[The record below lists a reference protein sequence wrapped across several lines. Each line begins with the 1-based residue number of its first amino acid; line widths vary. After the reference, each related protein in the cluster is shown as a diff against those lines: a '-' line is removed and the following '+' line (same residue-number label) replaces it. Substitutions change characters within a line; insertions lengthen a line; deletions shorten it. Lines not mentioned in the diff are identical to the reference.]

1 MLGFYSLTWML
12 TNNYHSIGEKKKHL
26 TLKVYE
32 ETFNVLKEK
41 YMAAE
46 TEGKSSSDLLK
57 ELEELEGRLEEQAGT
72 MAETDRD
79 EIYDE
84 IVHLH
89 DRATIDK

>member
-1 MLGFYSLTWML
+1 
-12 TNNYHSIGEKKKHL
+12 
-26 TLKVYE
+26 
-32 ETFNVLKEK
+32 
-41 YMAAE
+41 MAAE